1 MSSFVATCVRATF
14 MSLMLFSLSSCGG
27 GIGGT
32 ATSASGGTTTML
44 TSVRHVFI
52 IVLENK
58 GYAETFGPASPAPY
72 LAKTLPSM
80 GQLLTQYY
88 GLGHNSLGNYISMIS
103 GQPLNLI
110 TQTDCQIFQ
119 EFLPGVADPTQT
131 NGVLIGQGCIYPT
144 AAKTVVDQL
153 EAAHFT
159 WKGYMEDLDD
169 GTTHTCRHPA
179 VNGLD
184 GTQSAKATNQ
194 YAARHNPF
202 VYFHGIIDD
211 QARCDAH
218 VVDLAKLDTDLASLA
233 TTPNYV
239 FITPDLCSDGHD
251 TPCVDGRPGGLV
263 SINDFL
269 KVVVPKILNSD
280 AYKQDGMLLVTFDE
294 ADSAG
299 AEANT
304 ACCGE
309 PTGPNTPA
317 PGAQSGGPGGGRTG
331 AVILSPF
338 TQPGSIN
345 NTPYNHYSMLRSVE
359 DIFGLTHLGYAAQ
372 NGLAPFGSDVFNAP

>member
-1 MSSFVATCVRATF
+1 MHSSVVNFLRTVFAAFAFFALT
-14 MSLMLFSLSSCGG
+14 SCNG
-27 GIGGT
+27 GINGSGTGG
-32 ATSASGGTTTML
+32 STTT
-44 TSVRHVFI
+44 TDKTVRHVFI
-52 IVLENK
+52 VVLENK
-58 GYAETFGPASPAPY
+58 GYDQTFGAASPAPY
-72 LAKTLPSM
+72 LATTLPAM

-88 GLGHNSLGNYISMIS
+88 GLGHNSLGNYISMVS
-103 GQPLNLI
+103 GQPLNI
-110 TQTDCQIFQ
+110 VTQTDCQIYQDFVG
-119 EFLPGVADPTQT
+119 FADPTQS
-131 NGVLIGQGCIYPT
+131 NGVLIGQGCVYPA

-153 EAAHFT
+153 EAASFT

-179 VNGLD
+179 VNSVD
-184 GTQSAKATNQ
+184 GTQTATATNQ
-194 YAARHNPF
+194 YASRHNPF

-211 QARCDAH
+211 QPRCDAH
-218 VVDLAKLDTDLASLA
+218 VVDLAKLDADLASIA

-269 KVVVPKILNSD
+269 QVLVPKILNS
-280 AYKQDGMLLVTFDE
+280 AAFKQDGMLLVTFDE
-294 ADSAG
+294 ADSTG
-299 AEANT
+299 AEAST
-304 ACCGE
+304 ACCAE

-338 TQPGSIN
+338 TQPGSVN

-359 DIFGLTHLGYAAQ
+359 DIFGVTHLGYAAQ
-372 NGLAPFGSDVFNAP
+372 TGLVPFGADVFNAP

>member
-1 MSSFVATCVRATF
+1 MRSISTF
-14 MSLMLFSLSSCGG
+14 SMRSLCALILLSALTACGG
-27 GIGGT
+27 GF
-32 ATSASGGTTTML
+32 SASATNGGSGSTTHTAKD
-44 TSVRHVFI
+44 VRHVFI

-58 GYAETFGPASPAPY
+58 GYDETFGATSLAPY
-72 LAKTLPSM
+72 LSTTLPAM

-103 GQPLNLI
+103 GQPLNI
-110 TQTDCQIFQ
+110 VTQADCQIFQ
-119 EFLPGVADPTQT
+119 DFVGFADPSQS
-131 NGVLIGQGCIYPT
+131 NGVLIGQGCVYPT
-144 AAKTVVDQL
+144 AAQTVVDQL
-153 EAAHFT
+153 ETAHFT

-179 VNGLD
+179 VNSLD
-184 GTQSAKATNQ
+184 GTQSATATNQ

-202 VYFHGIIDD
+202 VYFHGVIDD

-218 VVDLAKLDTDLASLA
+218 VVDLAALDADLASIA

-269 KVVVPKILNSD
+269 QVVVPKILNS
-280 AYKQDGMLLVTFDE
+280 AAFQQDGMLLVTFDE

-299 AEANT
+299 PEAST
-304 ACCGE
+304 ACCAE

-338 TQPGSIN
+338 TQAGSVN

-359 DIFGLTHLGYAAQ
+359 DIFSLTHLGYAAQ
-372 NGLAPFGSDVFNAP
+372 DGLKPFGADVFNAP